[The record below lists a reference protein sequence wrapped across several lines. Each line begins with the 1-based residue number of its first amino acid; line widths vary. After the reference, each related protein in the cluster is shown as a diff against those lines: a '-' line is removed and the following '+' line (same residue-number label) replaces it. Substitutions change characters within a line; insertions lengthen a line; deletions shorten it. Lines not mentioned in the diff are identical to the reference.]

1 MRVWYSYNNNYNH
14 KAQQQP
20 MHIKK
25 INNNNNNNIHNNQ
38 KKFKVKKKKKK
49 KIRQSFPLAGCF
61 IYEANYSKSCLYR
74 QIPIPPLPLCWAQ
87 SVQITIFFCFTRL
100 LTTQQ
105 SIAIIGNSA

>member
-1 MRVWYSYNNNYNH
+1 
-14 KAQQQP
+14 

-25 INNNNNNNIHNNQ
+25 INNNNNNNIYNNQ
-38 KKFKVKKKKKK
+38 KKFKVKKKK